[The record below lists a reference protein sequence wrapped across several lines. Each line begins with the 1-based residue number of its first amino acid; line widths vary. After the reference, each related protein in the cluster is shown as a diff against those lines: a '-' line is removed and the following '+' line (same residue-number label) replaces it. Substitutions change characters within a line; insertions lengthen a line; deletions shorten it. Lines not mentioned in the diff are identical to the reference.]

1 MPKLIYLGASSAV
14 PTPEHENTHMAI
26 VGASRLA
33 LVDTGHNPLLRLP
46 QAGLA
51 PLEVSDLILTH
62 FHPDHVSGVASLLMN
77 SWLMGRTAGLNVY
90 GLEITLE
97 RTLKMMEYYDWD
109 TWPHFYAVNFKV
121 LPAEEMTP
129 VLDCA
134 DFSIFASPVHHMVPN
149 IGLRVEF
156 KASGKVWAY
165 SCDTEPCSEVV
176 RLGRGADVL
185 VHEVAGAG
193 LGHTSARQAGEI
205 ALEAGARE
213 LHLIHYPTWN
223 FDPAPLAAEAARIF
237 SGPVA
242 LAEDFMSLDY

>member
-1 MPKLIYLGASSAV
+1 MPKLIYLGASSAI
-14 PTPEHENTHMAI
+14 PTPKHENTHMAI
-26 VGASRLA
+26 IGASRRV

-46 QAGLA
+46 QAGLD

-77 SWLMGRTAGLNVY
+77 SWLMGRKTGLNVY
-90 GLEITLE
+90 GLEVTLE
-97 RTLKMMEYYDWD
+97 RTRKMMEFYDWD
-109 TWPHFYAVNFKV
+109 TWPKFFPVDFKV
-121 LPAEEMTP
+121 LPAVEMTP
-129 VLDCA
+129 VMDCA
-134 DFSIFASPVHHMVPN
+134 EFRIFASPVHHMVPN

-156 KASGKVWAY
+156 KGSGKVWAY

-176 RLGRGADVL
+176 RLGRGAEVL

-205 ALEAGARE
+205 ALEAGAHS

-223 FDPAPLAAEAARIF
+223 FDPAPLVEEAAQVF
-237 SGPVA
+237 SGSVA
-242 LAEDFMSLDY
+242 LADDFMTLDF